1 MHYIFKINSIT
12 LKKSEDNLQNI
23 IEMVDWDYIGIN
35 EKGIMVSHNISS
47 PLPPPD
53 SENFIPYEDI
63 TRDNVIT
70 WLEEYGVGDITLLQ
84 QNIQKQIKEKENPT
98 RIVQNNPF
106 G

>member
-23 IEMVDWDYIGIN
+23 IQLVDWDYIGIS
-35 EKGIMVSHNISS
+35 ESGVMASHNIQS

-53 SENFIPYEDI
+53 SENFIPYESI
-63 TRDNVIT
+63 TREEVVE
-70 WLEEYGVGDITLLQ
+70 WLKQHGVGDITLLQ
-84 QNIQKQIKEKENPT
+84 ENIEKQIQEKENPT
-98 RIVQNNPF
+98 TVIQKNPF